1 MVYLFE
7 MKKGT
12 IVLFIFLFLGTGG
25 YFSIT
30 KWFSLREVNPWS
42 LVPENAVWIYQ
53 SDNLVRTW
61 NNMQANPI
69 WEDLTNIH
77 YFKQVINKFQSLDSL
92 SGISGGLDK
101 LLTGNNLIIST
112 HITAQ
117 DGFDYLFIVPL
128 DGSMRQELAGD
139 LIQNLKSRK
148 KFNWQS
154 RTYQGFT
161 INEVSSGQRDEL
173 FSYFIYERH
182 FVGSFA
188 PVLVEDVIRTITKP
202 KLKNFQTQ
210 NSGIFEIAKLEND
223 EGKIYINI
231 KALVRWL
238 GVFST
243 GNNEQLKLLEA
254 LGSASFLDLKINND
268 NVLLNGFS
276 LADITQPDYLSTF
289 YEQQPGPIRLKQ
301 LVPNRTS
308 ILYHFSFDDLNRW
321 YRALHKFWRAK
332 RPGYLSKVRE
342 VEQLYKFK
350 IEEFFHWFGDEMALL
365 ILESIDIKNPD
376 RLVMI
381 KTRELEGAYNQLN
394 RLTEKVNNQIGDSL
408 YRESFS
414 GVPITQLY
422 IPEFPFYLLGEHF
435 KGFEQ
440 CFYLPYQG
448 YIVFGNSIQSL
459 KSFINDVSL
468 ENTWGKSISQ
478 NTFLES
484 TLNEANIS
492 MIVNTSRAWEMLQN
506 NLSPKWVNFSEQYG
520 NTLKNFNLVAVQ
532 FSYVDNKYYTS
543 IYINHKAPDISS
555 QIGSDFET
563 LQTTELDTT
572 IITKPFVVRNYI
584 DNSHEILI
592 QDANNYLYLI
602 SSEGNVLWKNSI
614 GTPIR
619 SDIHQIDFYRNGRL
633 QYIFATDTGLYILDR
648 TGKDVENYPLWVFQ
662 KNFKHLSVIDYDNS
676 KRYRFLLSD
685 EKGNLYMYNRDMQN
699 LEGWRPRYL
708 DFPIS
713 APASHIRVRNYD
725 GIIAVQ
731 ENGLVNI
738 MTRRGTTFSGFPLDL
753 TTDVYNPLFIEAGSR
768 FSNTYFTTITA
779 DGEVVRFNLEGDITS
794 RNQLYKPTRETIF
807 KLVIDP
813 LKRNYVIAQQ
823 ELNRISIFNRDNQ
836 LMFEK
841 DYITSEEMDIQ
852 YYRFGS
858 GFELFAINDQIQ
870 GLTYLYN
877 ATGELINFRPVAS
890 DHRVAVLNK
899 FGKYHVYT
907 THQNNLTIHTFSN

>member
-1 MVYLFE
+1 

-12 IVLFIFLFLGTGG
+12 IVLFIFLFLGIGG

-30 KWFSLREVNPWS
+30 KWFSLREVNTWS
-42 LVPENAVWIYQ
+42 MVPENAVWIYQ

-77 YFKQVINKFQSLDSL
+77 YFKHVINKFQSLDSL

-101 LLTGNNLIIST
+101 LFTGSNLIISA

-161 INEVSSGQRDEL
+161 INEVSGGERDEL
-173 FSYFIYERH
+173 FSYFIYEKH

-202 KLKNFQTQ
+202 ELENFQTQ

-223 EGKIYINI
+223 EGNIYINI

-342 VEQLYKFK
+342 VEKLYKFK

-381 KTRELEGAYNQLN
+381 KTKELEGAYNQLN

-422 IPEFPFYLLGEHF
+422 IPEFPSYLLGEHF

-478 NTFLES
+478 NAFLES

-492 MIVNTSRAWEMLQN
+492 MMVNTSRAWEMLQN

-520 NTLKNFNLVAVQ
+520 KTLKNFNLAAVQ

-543 IYINHKAPDISS
+543 IYINHQAPDISS

-619 SDIHQIDFYRNGRL
+619 SNIHQIDFYRNGRL

-662 KNFKHLSVIDYDNS
+662 KKFQHLSVIDYDNS

-713 APASHIRVRNYD
+713 APVSHIRVRNHD

-738 MTRRGTTFSGFPLDL
+738 ITRRGTTFSGFPLDL
-753 TTDVYNPLFIEAGSR
+753 TSEVYNPLFIEAGSR

-779 DGEVVRFNLEGDITS
+779 DGEVVKFNLEGDITS

-807 KLVIDP
+807 KMVIDP

-823 ELNRISIFNRDNQ
+823 ELNRMSIFNRDNQ

-877 ATGELINFRPVAS
+877 ATGELINFQPVVS
-890 DHRVAVLNK
+890 DHRVAVLHK

-907 THQNNLTIHTFSN
+907 TYQNNLTIYTFSN